1 MSAAASI
8 HARIRVAHPGFTLD
22 VDLALPG
29 RGVTALFGH
38 SGSGKTTCLRAFAGL
53 EPAAS
58 GFLSVNGETWLDSG
72 RRHRV
77 PVHRRALG
85 YVFQEASL
93 FPHLSV
99 YQNLEYGR
107 RRRPPAPAAPSADI
121 ADLTGLLGIGHLLD
135 RRPQTLSGGER
146 QRVAIAR
153 ALLAS
158 PRLLLMDEPLAAL
171 DHARKA
177 EILPYLE
184 RLRDALDIPVIY
196 VSHSPD
202 EVIRLA
208 DHLVLL
214 SGGRVAA
221 SGPLASTL
229 ARLDLPPGFFDD
241 ASVVIDG
248 TVVAHDPDYHFS
260 TVAFPGG
267 ELRITRPSPDVPG
280 RALRIRIKAG
290 DVSLALQ
297 PPDGTTI
304 ANSLPARIVEQIPAA
319 DPGHVLLSL
328 DLGAGTR
335 LSARITR
342 HSRDRL
348 GLAPGRQV
356 WAQVKAVAVLV

>member
-1 MSAAASI
+1 
-8 HARIRVAHPGFTLD
+8 
-22 VDLALPG
+22 
-29 RGVTALFGH
+29 
-38 SGSGKTTCLRAFAGL
+38 
-53 EPAAS
+53 
-58 GFLSVNGETWLDSG
+58 
-72 RRHRV
+72 
-77 PVHRRALG
+77 
-85 YVFQEASL
+85 
-93 FPHLSV
+93 
-99 YQNLEYGR
+99 
-107 RRRPPAPAAPSADI
+107 
-121 ADLTGLLGIGHLLD
+121 
-135 RRPQTLSGGER
+135 
-146 QRVAIAR
+146 
-153 ALLAS
+153 
-158 PRLLLMDEPLAAL
+158 MDEPLAAL

-221 SGPLASTL
+221 AGPLVSTL
-229 ARLDLPPGFFDD
+229 ARLDLPSGFFDD

-280 RALRIRIKAG
+280 HALRIRIKAG

-297 PPDGTTI
+297 PPEGTTI

-319 DPGHVLLSL
+319 DPGHVLLGL
-328 DLGAGTR
+328 DLGSGTR